1 MMNTF
6 MNTLSDMTDF
16 GYTENGALAYR
27 STNSAVYDMFATG
40 AAYRSRLDEDC
51 ILLFKNAYEEN
62 PTLALKCLFYIRDC
76 RGGQGERRFFRTC
89 FRWLAENKPNVAR
102 RNLKYIPFYGRVDD
116 LYCLV
121 NTPLEK
127 EMFFFLKNLAA
138 TAMEKYVNA
147 KV

>member
-40 AAYRSRLDEDC
+40 AAYRSRSDEDC

-138 TAMEKYVNA
+138 TAMEEYVNA

>member
-1 MMNTF
+1 MNTF
-6 MNTLSDMTDF
+6 MNQLSNDF
-16 GYTENGALAYR
+16 NYKRTENGALAHR
-27 STNSAVYDMFATG
+27 TTNSAVYDMFAMG
-40 AAYRSRLDEDC
+40 AAYRSRSDEDC

-121 NTPLEK
+121 DTPLEK
-127 EMFFFLKNLAA
+127 EMFFFLKKLAA
-138 TAMEKYVNA
+138 TAMEEYVNA

>member
-1 MMNTF
+1 MNQLKNDT
-6 MNTLSDMTDF
+6 NY
-16 GYTENGALAYR
+16 GYTENGAVKRLT
-27 STNSAVYDMFATG
+27 TNSAVYDMFATG

-138 TAMEKYVNA
+138 TAMEEYVNA